1 MKSITIIIIFGF
13 ACLTASGLQAEIYSW
28 TDENGVKHYGNTP
41 PADRAAQIKTA
52 REIPPSPE
60 VSQGRVKID
69 EENFEAIL
77 EEQDKA
83 NKPSVPTI
91 STTQQKPSRQERI
104 QIEQEKLEEKL
115 AYLENLPPDAFA
127 NSRSRNVV
135 IGQYQYR
142 LQQLQSDP
150 DSYFDK
156 YGSR

>member
-1 MKSITIIIIFGF
+1 MKTIAIVIVFGF

-28 TDENGVKHYGNTP
+28 TDENGVKHYSNTP

-52 REIPPSPE
+52 REIRPSPE
-60 VSQGRVKID
+60 VFQNKEKID

-83 NKPSVPTI
+83 NKPSAPTI

-104 QIEQEKLEEKL
+104 QI
-115 AYLENLPPDAFA
+115 DAFA

-135 IGQYQYR
+135 IGKYQYR
-142 LQQLQSDP
+142 LQQLLSDP

-156 YGSR
+156 YGF

>member
-1 MKSITIIIIFGF
+1 MKTIAIVIVFGF

-28 TDENGVKHYGNTP
+28 TDENGVKHYSNTP

-52 REIPPSPE
+52 REIRPSPE
-60 VSQGRVKID
+60 VFQNKEKID

-115 AYLENLPPDAFA
+115 AYLENLPPGAYA
-127 NSRSRNVV
+127 NSRSRNVI
-135 IGQYQYR
+135 IGKYQYR
-142 LQQLQSDP
+142 LQQLLSDP
-150 DSYFDK
+150 DGYFDK
-156 YGSR
+156 YGF

>member
-1 MKSITIIIIFGF
+1 MKPIAIVIIFGF
-13 ACLTASGLQAEIYSW
+13 ACLTAAGLEAEIYSW
-28 TDENGVKHYGNTP
+28 TDENGVKHYSNTP

-52 REIPPSPE
+52 REIRPSPE
-60 VSQGRVKID
+60 VFQNKEKIG

-83 NKPSVPTI
+83 NKPSAPTI

-135 IGQYQYR
+135 IGKYQYR
-142 LQQLQSDP
+142 LQQLLSDP

-156 YGSR
+156 YGF